1 MQTLT
6 FQQTATVLGDERTV
20 TISNSHPAADLHGF
34 TEEFIKPLLL
44 AIGYAPENVRELFS
58 EES

>member
-1 MQTLT
+1 MQSLT
-6 FQQTATVLGDERTV
+6 FKETSLGTERTIV
-20 TISNSHPAADLHGF
+20 INISHPDPDLRGF